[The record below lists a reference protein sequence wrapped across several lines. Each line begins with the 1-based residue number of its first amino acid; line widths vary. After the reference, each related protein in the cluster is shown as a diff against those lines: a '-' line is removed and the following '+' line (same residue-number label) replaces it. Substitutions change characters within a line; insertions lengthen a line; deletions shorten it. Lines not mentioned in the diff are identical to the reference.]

1 MPAGQRRI
9 LYIHHGSGTGG
20 APLSLGYLIRELDR
34 DRYEPLVCCHP
45 DEDTA
50 IDLFR
55 RFGHEPATWRMVRF
69 QHSEAGW
76 WRPWAWRDWVPLVR
90 WLRGYRASCAA
101 LRELLARLTPDVVHL
116 NSITLLPYAK
126 TIRACGPRVVGH
138 IREPAAAG
146 TLGLRRAWL
155 RRRVRRY
162 VDALVFICA
171 DNRDRLLG
179 EGATRRQV
187 NHRVIYNFVDF
198 AEFDRGLDRSAA
210 RKQLGVA
217 DDVPVILFSG
227 GSSSGIKGVLPL
239 VRAIAKVRTHLPNV
253 VCLMPGTQSAA
264 PRQAGLVRR
273 LLRGKLMN
281 QHIAEAVAE
290 LDLTDAL
297 HPSAFTLD
305 MPTYYAACD
314 VVAVPFTKPHFA
326 RAVIEAG
333 AMGKPVVA
341 SRIGGVSE
349 VVADG
354 RTGLLV
360 PPDDSQALADGLRRV
375 LNDRELA
382 ERLGDAGYEQART
395 KFAAQKN
402 AADTVAVYD
411 EVFAQHE
418 MEAPASAAVAQ

>member
-34 DRYEPLVCCHP
+34 DRYEPLVSCHP

-239 VRAIAKVRTHLPNV
+239 VRAIAKVRAHLPERGLPHAGN
-253 VCLMPGTQSAA
+253 PIRGAATSRARPPFAAREIDEPAHRRSGRRARPDRRAA
-264 PRQAGLVRR
+264 PLGF
-273 LLRGKLMN
+273 
-281 QHIAEAVAE
+281 
-290 LDLTDAL
+290 
-297 HPSAFTLD
+297 HPGHAYL
-305 MPTYYAACD
+305 
-314 VVAVPFTKPHFA
+314 
-326 RAVIEAG
+326 
-333 AMGKPVVA
+333 
-341 SRIGGVSE
+341 
-349 VVADG
+349 
-354 RTGLLV
+354 
-360 PPDDSQALADGLRRV
+360 LRRV
-375 LNDRELA
+375 RRRGCALHQAAFRA
-382 ERLGDAGYEQART
+382 GGHRSRGDG
-395 KFAAQKN
+395 
-402 AADTVAVYD
+402 
-411 EVFAQHE
+411 
-418 MEAPASAAVAQ
+418 